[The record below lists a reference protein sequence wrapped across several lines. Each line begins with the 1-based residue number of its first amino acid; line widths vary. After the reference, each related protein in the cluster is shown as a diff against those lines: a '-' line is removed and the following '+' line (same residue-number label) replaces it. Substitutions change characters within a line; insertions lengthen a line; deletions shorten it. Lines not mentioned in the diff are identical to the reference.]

1 MKIQHN
7 ILRGISFRKWLGLIW
22 LSLLPS
28 TITASN
34 DSIIV
39 YNEEHPLIYEDAW
52 DLWPYVFL
60 NENGEPDGYNIDL
73 LKMIFKELN
82 IPYIVK
88 LKPTLEAQ
96 ADLKNRKSDLM
107 LRMDADFARKN
118 SSYGKSIVQLFTHSV
133 ITPKNKKYNIQSSKD
148 LTNHTVLVHD
158 GSFSHHYIKDN
169 GWSTKI
175 IAYDDM
181 KEAIQKVSAE
191 DEGVILWNTM
201 SLKWLMQKYQTDN
214 LQLTPFDLPY
224 GEYKFFANDHHL
236 LVQLDSVYSLL
247 RANDR
252 LIPIQNKWFYPERRE
267 TGIPSWIWDVI
278 AMLAIIV
285 VCFLTYY
292 IIYKVRER
300 KMTKQIRKNNDR
312 LSTLLETSHI
322 SFWTYTV
329 SSQMFTL
336 MDLHGKPEKNYT
348 ALEFSQRYAP
358 DDFIRLTN
366 ALKQVIDEQ
375 IPSKSLDILVKDNGK
390 DTKGRNFN
398 ITLSVLRRDK
408 KNKPSVI
415 ICSRNDT
422 TEELIRQK
430 KVKDTML
437 RYQSIFNTAMIDMV
451 YYDKNGIIN
460 EINQKSAEALGLSME
475 EIRQKQISIKE
486 VLDIDG
492 FDIEN
497 MDRVYM
503 TQIYKSPDD
512 NRVLNKFLKRDL
524 LYYEL
529 QLIPVR
535 DKNKKLIGI
544 FGTGRDVTE
553 VVRSYRQQKDII
565 QQLQQVN
572 EEATEYVENI
582 DYVLRVGG
590 ISLVRYDLNSHT
602 LTIFS
607 EINHAKYALTQ
618 TRALSLVDEG
628 SKNQALRILNRM
640 DNQQIGMLQADIK
653 SVIRTKGGAPIY
665 LQFHFIP
672 VYENGIVKEYFGMC
686 RDISDIKAVEVKLA
700 EETVRA
706 QEVEVVKNAFLH
718 NMSHEIRTP
727 LNSVVGFS
735 ELFEMEHSPED
746 ETVFINE
753 IKESSSSL
761 LKLIND
767 ILFLSRLDAG
777 MITINPRT
785 IDFASIF
792 EGRCES
798 IWAKDKYPGVNY
810 ITKNP
815 YKRLI
820 VEIDDNN
827 LFIIIEKIITNAVQH
842 TTTGTVLV
850 RYDYIG
856 DRMIISVE
864 DTGSGIPS
872 DAIEHIFERFVT
884 GANSGAGLGLSICH
898 ELIEYMG
905 GKIQLKSIE
914 GKGTTVWLTIPCKVI
929 EIERI

>member
-1 MKIQHN
+1 M
-7 ILRGISFRKWLGLIW
+7 
-22 LSLLPS
+22 
-28 TITASN
+28 
-34 DSIIV
+34 
-39 YNEEHPLIYEDAW
+39 
-52 DLWPYVFL
+52 
-60 NENGEPDGYNIDL
+60 
-73 LKMIFKELN
+73 
-82 IPYIVK
+82 
-88 LKPTLEAQ
+88 
-96 ADLKNRKSDLM
+96 
-107 LRMDADFARKN
+107 
-118 SSYGKSIVQLFTHSV
+118 
-133 ITPKNKKYNIQSSKD
+133 
-148 LTNHTVLVHD
+148 
-158 GSFSHHYIKDN
+158 
-169 GWSTKI
+169 
-175 IAYDDM
+175 
-181 KEAIQKVSAE
+181 
-191 DEGVILWNTM
+191 
-201 SLKWLMQKYQTDN
+201 
-214 LQLTPFDLPY
+214 
-224 GEYKFFANDHHL
+224 
-236 LVQLDSVYSLL
+236 
-247 RANDR
+247 
-252 LIPIQNKWFYPERRE
+252 
-267 TGIPSWIWDVI
+267 
-278 AMLAIIV
+278 
-285 VCFLTYY
+285 
-292 IIYKVRER
+292 
-300 KMTKQIRKNNDR
+300 
-312 LSTLLETSHI
+312 
-322 SFWTYTV
+322 
-329 SSQMFTL
+329 
-336 MDLHGKPEKNYT
+336 
-348 ALEFSQRYAP
+348 
-358 DDFIRLTN
+358 
-366 ALKQVIDEQ
+366 
-375 IPSKSLDILVKDNGK
+375 
-390 DTKGRNFN
+390 
-398 ITLSVLRRDK
+398 
-408 KNKPSVI
+408 
-415 ICSRNDT
+415 
-422 TEELIRQK
+422 
-430 KVKDTML
+430 
-437 RYQSIFNTAMIDMV
+437 
-451 YYDKNGIIN
+451 
-460 EINQKSAEALGLSME
+460 
-475 EIRQKQISIKE
+475 
-486 VLDIDG
+486 
-492 FDIEN
+492 
-497 MDRVYM
+497 
-503 TQIYKSPDD
+503 
-512 NRVLNKFLKRDL
+512 
-524 LYYEL
+524 
-529 QLIPVR
+529 
-535 DKNKKLIGI
+535 
-544 FGTGRDVTE
+544 
-553 VVRSYRQQKDII
+553 
-565 QQLQQVN
+565 
-572 EEATEYVENI
+572 
-582 DYVLRVGG
+582 RVGG